1 MSGLNLVKGGFPA
14 KEGRSKAQIGR
25 TSARCAGR
33 NAPHG
38 APGRRKVRRKSV
50 PRRCKRTGGVHPSA
64 QAVPSGQHA
73 WSHGKHE
80 FWVCVPA
87 PLGSSPSVYL
97 AEFLRFA
104 RLRPSRSEGEPITT
118 RRRTEPERYPSTVAF
133 RKLSKPVQQEDL
145 ERLRSCVSCP
155 RIAVA
160 Q

>member
-104 RLRPSRSEGEPITT
+104 RLRRASAPTAGPAAAGTAGGHGAVHRPEGRPTPRAARS
-118 RRRTEPERYPSTVAF
+118 
-133 RKLSKPVQQEDL
+133 
-145 ERLRSCVSCP
+145 
-155 RIAVA
+155 
-160 Q
+160 